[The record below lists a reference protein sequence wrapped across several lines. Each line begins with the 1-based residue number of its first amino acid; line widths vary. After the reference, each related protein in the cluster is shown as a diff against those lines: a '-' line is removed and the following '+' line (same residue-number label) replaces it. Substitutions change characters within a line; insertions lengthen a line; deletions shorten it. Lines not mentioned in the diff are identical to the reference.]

1 MSAAEGA
8 VPYGQELAVAWH
20 APQVKVMLSD
30 WPATAFCAPGVG
42 LSIAGKLTTRVT
54 ES

>member
-8 VPYGQELAVAWH
+8 VPYGQELAAAWH
-20 APQVKVMLSD
+20 APHVNVTLSD

-42 LSIAGKLTTRVT
+42 LSIPGKLTTSVT